1 MSYQV
6 TKRAGAEFFG
16 VSVQALDG
24 WFSAGCPVAQR
35 DAQSRITK
43 VDLSD
48 MARWRITRATEDG
61 GGSELDHERTRLTRA
76 QADKTELEVAE
87 LRAELVRAPVIG
99 LHWQAMVAAMRA
111 KLLSLPSKVAPQV
124 AGPDSLSRTQE
135 LIQAVV
141 HEALAEIAGDG
152 FPADVRKRL
161 DMLRAG
167 QSRDADR
174 EAATG
179 SHGDAVGKR
188 ASAAKPRGQRG
199 AGPVSKRSS
208 AVPKRGTR
216 RAQ

>member
-1 MSYQV
+1 MSYLV
-6 TKRAGAEFFG
+6 SKKAAAEFFG

-24 WFSAGCPVAQR
+24 WFTAGCPVAKR
-35 DAQSRITK
+35 DHNDRIELL
-43 VDLSD
+43 DLRV
-48 MARWRITRATEDG
+48 MTQWRIDRAGDG
-61 GGSELDHERTRLTRA
+61 GELDRERTRLTKA

-174 EAATG
+174 EAAAG
-179 SHGDAVGKR
+179 VDGDSVGKR
-188 ASAAKPRGQRG
+188 APAAKPRGQRG
-199 AGPVSKRSS
+199 AGPVSKRKGT
-208 AVPKRGTR
+208 VPKRGTR
-216 RAQ
+216 RTQ